1 MSIKKRLEILE
12 NFMRV
17 SGGTIQNYTRGDLA
31 KMDIEELNNIYRDL
45 INGGLIS
52 VCSTTATSGRP
63 HSETTVEKLTV
74 EQVADCYA
82 WAVM

>member
-1 MSIKKRLEILE
+1 MSIKKRLETLE

-17 SGGTIQNYTRGDLA
+17 SGGAIQNYTRDDLA

-45 INGGLIS
+45 ISGEQIAIR
-52 VCSTTATSGRP
+52 STNVRTERP
-63 HSETTVEKLTV
+63 HTETPVEKMTV